1 MRIDIAKNLKAII
14 QQEKRRSTRRW
25 VIFFGLIALLV
36 CPFVHLR
43 TQTKRRRCIQSNNCK

>member
-14 QQEKRRSTRRW
+14 QQEKRRWTHRRYM
-25 VIFFGLIALLV
+25 LLV